1 MCESISMEDF
11 KMEKYV
17 FDEINGLWYEL
28 HGDYYLPCVTAPE
41 RKPVGIFGNRY
52 RNYLKQHKNPVYTAM
67 LLAGTLEDH
76 VAEID
81 REAEELLDRLIKQLA
96 EQEVITEQVEA
107 RNPMEWVRQ
116 MNNIRNRAIEIVNN
130 DLIYA

>member
-1 MCESISMEDF
+1 
-11 KMEKYV
+11 
-17 FDEINGLWYEL
+17 
-28 HGDYYLPCVTAPE
+28 
-41 RKPVGIFGNRY
+41 
-52 RNYLKQHKNPVYTAM
+52 M